1 MGMKSD
7 MENYDSSAKHSQLNT
22 KDPLTGEVLCL
33 KDLKISVPEAVAD
46 GDTVTLSCQYDLEND
61 ALYLVRWYL
70 EAEEFYRYVPKEEP
84 PARVFE
90 IAGVSVDMRK
100 SNANNVTIRAVSRNH
115 TGTYQCEVSADAP
128 LFHTEHQS
136 AKMIVAML
144 PESQPAMSLM
154 GVATDPT
161 GKRVVQQGDR
171 FKASCISGPSY
182 PPVNFTWRINGVK
195 YPSSTSGFRDSVF
208 VKTWETKESFSE
220 LLVNV
225 DSVLSGMHTS
235 HQGHLFV
242 VHPFPRRSLHLRC
255 ETNIFTLYR
264 GAAEMEV
271 EVQEENPPTYGG
283 KVSPTTDQRGGA
295 NRGDPDNSALTTGSA
310 ILLSGCHKYLAIRLI
325 LFWLVIVFCFL

>member
-1 MGMKSD
+1 MK
-7 MENYDSSAKHSQLNT
+7 MWKLWQWKQITIAWTLFTILQMLINR
-22 KDPLTGEVLCL
+22 VLCL

-70 EAEEFYRYVPKEEP
+70 DSEEFYRYVPKEEP

-90 IAGVSVDMRK
+90 IAGVSVDIKK
-100 SNANNVTIRAVSRNH
+100 SDANNVTIRSLTRNQ

-136 AKMIVAML
+136 AKMMVATL
-144 PESQPAMSLM
+144 PDSQPAVSVF
-154 GVATDPT
+154 GVTTDPT
-161 GKRVVQQGDR
+161 GRRVVQQGER

-195 YPSSTSGFRDSVF
+195 YPSSTSGVRDTGIIRSWD
-208 VKTWETKESFSE
+208 TRETYSE
-220 LLVNV
+220 ILVNV
-225 DSVLSGMHTS
+225 DNVLSRSHSS
-235 HQGHLFV
+235 HQNQLFV
-242 VHPFPRRSLHLRC
+242 IHPHPRRSLHLRC

-264 GAAEMEV
+264 GAAEVELEVMEDH
-271 EVQEENPPTYGG
+271 PPTYGG

-295 NRGDPDNSALTTGSA
+295 NRGDPDNSALTGSA
-310 ILLSGCHKYLAIRLI
+310 ILLGGYHKCFIFRLI
-325 LFWLVIVFCFL
+325 LFCL

>member
-1 MGMKSD
+1 MK
-7 MENYDSSAKHSQLNT
+7 MWKLWQWKQITIAWTL
-22 KDPLTGEVLCL
+22 LTILQMLINRVLCL

-61 ALYLVRWYL
+61 ALYLVRWYRD
-70 EAEEFYRYVPKEEP
+70 AEEFYRYVPKEEP

-90 IAGVSVDMRK
+90 IAGVSVDLKK
-100 SNANNVTIRAVSRNH
+100 SDANNVTIRSLTRNH

-136 AKMIVAML
+136 AKMMVARL
-144 PESQPAMSLM
+144 PESQPVMSLF
-154 GVATDPT
+154 GVTADPA
-161 GKRVVQQGDR
+161 GRRVVQHGDR

-195 YPSSTSGFRDSVF
+195 YPSSTSGFRDTGVVRS
-208 VKTWETKESFSE
+208 WETREAFSE

-225 DSVLSGMHTS
+225 DSVLSGAHSS

-242 VHPFPRRSLHLRC
+242 IHPHPRRSLHLRC

-264 GAAEMEV
+264 GAAEMEL

-283 KVSPTTDQRGGA
+283 KVSPTTDQRGGG
-295 NRGDPDNSALTTGSA
+295 NRGDPDNSALTGSA
-310 ILLSGCHKYLAIRLI
+310 ILLGGCHKCLVFRII
-325 LFWLVIVFCFL
+325 LFWLVIVFCLL